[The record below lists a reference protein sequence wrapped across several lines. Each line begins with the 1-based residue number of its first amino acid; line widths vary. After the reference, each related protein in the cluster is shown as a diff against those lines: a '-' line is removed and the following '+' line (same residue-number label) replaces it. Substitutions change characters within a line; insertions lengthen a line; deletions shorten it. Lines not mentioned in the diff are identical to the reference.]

1 MDALRPVPLE
11 LGNCREEVIR
21 MQLEL
26 DVQEQQTLAEVL
38 RSYLSE
44 LKTEISHT
52 DRKAYR
58 DQLRVQDQL
67 LRNIL
72 NRVDRA

>member
-1 MDALRPVPLE
+1 
-11 LGNCREEVIR
+11 

-26 DVQEQQTLAEVL
+26 DMQEQQTLAEVL

-58 DQLRVQDQL
+58 DQLKVQGQL
-67 LRNIL
+67 LRDVL
-72 NRVDRA
+72 SRVDRE

>member
-1 MDALRPVPLE
+1 
-11 LGNCREEVIR
+11 

-26 DVQEQQTLAEVL
+26 DLQEQQTLAEVL

-44 LKTEISHT
+44 LKTEIGHT

-58 DQLRVQDQL
+58 DQLRVQDELLRQL
-67 LRNIL
+67 LS
-72 NRVDRA
+72 RVDRE

>member
-1 MDALRPVPLE
+1 
-11 LGNCREEVIR
+11 

>member
-1 MDALRPVPLE
+1 
-11 LGNCREEVIR
+11 

-26 DVQEQQTLAEVL
+26 DLQEQQTLVEVL

-67 LRNIL
+67 LRHIL
-72 NRVDRA
+72 SRVDRE

>member
-1 MDALRPVPLE
+1 
-11 LGNCREEVIR
+11 

-38 RSYLSE
+38 RCYLTE

-52 DRKAYR
+52 DRKVFR
-58 DQLRVQDQL
+58 DQLRLQDQQ
-67 LRNIL
+67 LRHIL
-72 NRVDRA
+72 SRVDRE

>member
-1 MDALRPVPLE
+1 
-11 LGNCREEVIR
+11 

-26 DVQEQQTLAEVL
+26 DLQEQQTLVEVL

-44 LKTEISHT
+44 LKTEIGHT

-58 DQLRVQDQL
+58 DQLKVQDQL
-67 LRNIL
+67 LRHIL
-72 NRVDRA
+72 SRVDRE

>member
-1 MDALRPVPLE
+1 
-11 LGNCREEVIR
+11 

-26 DVQEQQTLAEVL
+26 DMQEQQTLAEVL

-58 DQLRVQDQL
+58 DQLKVQDQL
-67 LRNIL
+67 LRNVL
-72 NRVDRA
+72 SRVDRE

>member
-1 MDALRPVPLE
+1 
-11 LGNCREEVIR
+11 

-38 RSYLSE
+38 RSYLAE
-44 LKTEISHT
+44 LKTEIGHT

-67 LRNIL
+67 LRQIL
-72 NRVDRA
+72 GRVGGA